1 MNAYAPYPNDSAHK
15 LLCENRERYI
25 RQSAQTRDGVV
36 PSLPPTQLHPQP
48 GAKRGREESPTRPT
62 KNSPTCLPQA
72 SGGSSYNCKP

>member
-36 PSLPPTQLHPQP
+36 PPLPPTQLHQQP
-48 GAKRGREESPTRPT
+48 GVCASRERNKKT
-62 KNSPTCLPQA
+62 
-72 SGGSSYNCKP
+72 